1 MILRVDCYQ
10 VEGTESLRVV
20 EGIDS
25 PSVEAPTYV
34 FHEGKGEEVLLT
46 WNIRSILRLQQVKS

>member
-1 MILRVDCYQ
+1 VIVRVDCYQ

-25 PSVEAPTYV
+25 PSVEAPTSV
-34 FHEGKGEEVLLT
+34 LHEGKGEEVLLT
-46 WNIRSILRLQQVKS
+46 WNIRSILKAPTG